1 MASRAGKASRARS
14 SFSRRQA
21 TLNRQIVKRAEEE
34 YAGQLR
40 REIGRALQAAAI
52 ETMNGL
58 SNAGPAW
65 SGQFSASWRFVPE
78 GASGGEP
85 GPEGSVYRYT
95 KNDLTITTVERYMK
109 GGRTGPSTKL
119 AEVTKFQIVN
129 TAQHANLAI
138 EGEVGN
144 FRRDIAQSK
153 GWPEPLKDP
162 SRVSPYGLGL
172 ERDNPGY
179 RYEIGPEFNG
189 SFNESGSSMTAEQ
202 DWYITYT
209 RGGKLDFDL
218 KRGFEIGFSG
228 RF

>member
-1 MASRAGKASRARS
+1 MAGRTRKASQAS
-14 SFSRRQA
+14 FSFSRRQA
-21 TLNRQIVKRAEEE
+21 NLNRQIAKRAEEE
-34 YAGQLR
+34 FAGQLR
-40 REIGRALQAAAI
+40 REIGRAMQSAAI

-58 SNAGPAW
+58 SKAGPAW

-119 AEVTKFQIVN
+119 AEVTRFQIVN

-138 EGEVGN
+138 DGEAGN
-144 FRRDIAQSK
+144 FRRDIAESE
-153 GWPEPLKDP
+153 GWPKPLKDP
-162 SRVSPYGLGL
+162 NSVNPYGLGI

-189 SFNESGSSMTAEQ
+189 NFSGSGSSMTAEQ

-209 RGGKLDFDL
+209 RGGALNFDFD
-218 KRGFEIGFSG
+218 RGFKLGLSG